1 MLETFDRLEPLLL
14 GLEPEKALDQEREN
28 NAFIGIKTLG
38 ARKRIITEVIRRNRA
53 VSEGFWRWYFELPLK
68 AKALASFYICM
79 KTYRLVFELQFDLAL
94 RKFRIGSE
102 LRALDVEQF
111 LDLLGGRDEYVGSWS
126 DETLKKLNSQYRQA
140 LRDAHL
146 LDGAQL
152 KVAHGVRP
160 SFWNYFRDNNEA
172 WFIEACF
179 EN

>member
-1 MLETFDRLEPLLL
+1 MLETLDRLEPILL
-14 GLEPEKALDQEREN
+14 GLDAEAALNNEREN
-28 NAFIGIKTLG
+28 NEFIGIKTLG
-38 ARKRIITEVIRRNRA
+38 ARKRIVSELVRRNRA
-53 VSEGFWRWYFELPLK
+53 VPEGFWRWYFELPHK
-68 AKALASFYICM
+68 EKALASFYLCM

-111 LDLLGGRDEYVGSWS
+111 LDLLGGRDAYVGSWS
-126 DETLKKLNSQYRQA
+126 AETMKKLNSQYRQA

-146 LDGAQL
+146 LEGAQL
-152 KVAHGVRP
+152 KVANGVRP
-160 SFWNYFRDNNEA
+160 AFWNYFKDQNEH